1 MKILIIGAG
10 GIIGRKV
17 TEELSKRNE
26 IIKAG
31 RTADVKVD
39 IESADSIKA
48 IFEKLGNIDACVIA
62 AGSVYFG
69 DFRTMTEE
77 NMYAGIKSK
86 LMGQVNTVLIGQKY
100 VKDSFTLTSG
110 ILSDDPVKH
119 SASAALVNGGL
130 NSFVIG
136 ASRELKIRINI
147 VSPGVVED
155 SAKIYE
161 GFFPGHIPAEMR
173 KVVAAYV
180 KSVEGCAT
188 GEIIKVY

>member
-10 GIIGRKV
+10 GIIGNRV
-17 TEELSKRNE
+17 SEELSRRHE

-31 RTADVKVD
+31 RNADVKVD

-48 IFEKLGNIDACVIA
+48 MFEKTGSIDACVIA

-69 DFRTMTEE
+69 DFGTMTEK
-77 NMYAGIKSK
+77 NMYEGIKSK

-100 VKDSFTLTSG
+100 IKNSFTLTSG
-110 ILSDDPVKH
+110 ILSEDPVRY

-130 NSFVIG
+130 NSFVIS
-136 ASRELKIRINI
+136 ASRELKTRINI

-155 SAKIYE
+155 AAEKYE
-161 GFFPGHIPAEMR
+161 GFFPGHVPAEMR